1 MVPPYAVSVPR
12 ISMNKETILGIQT
25 TRSNKTR
32 SNSIEISSGSEPA
45 KQLQLQLPDSYST
58 NEPLTPTLN
67 YSNSS
72 SFNNAPVP
80 YNSQSSNQSNN
91 LSSPGGNNGSS
102 LSPNLKENQNVSSKK
117 KDKYK
122 QQDDEEDSKGIFYQ
136 NDHNNLK
143 KIN

>member
-58 NEPLTPTLN
+58 TEPLTPTLN
-67 YSNSS
+67 YNNSS

-91 LSSPGGNNGSS
+91 LSSPGGNSGSS
-102 LSPNLKENQNVSSKK
+102 PSPNVKENQNVSSKK
-117 KDKYK
+117 KDKNK
-122 QQDDEEDSKGIFYQ
+122 QQLDDEEDSKGMHIF
-136 NDHNNLK
+136 LK
-143 KIN
+143 QSLI